1 MQVTVSSAPRST
13 LVVDVELPADRLDRA
28 IVTATRRLAARTRVP
43 GFRPGKAPRFM
54 LERVLGPGA
63 VVDEAVEDLVDAAW
77 REAVVSEGIVPIA
90 PPTVEVVTAEE
101 GKPLVFKATVAVRP
115 EIALGDYRNF
125 PFKPDI
131 EPVTGEKIARVI
143 DELRDQQATL
153 VPVEDRGAVAGDWAV
168 IGFAGTRDGV
178 AVEGGSAERMPLVLG
193 EERLIPGFEEHLLGL
208 RPGDETEFDITFPG
222 DYPEESLRG
231 APVHFTV
238 SIRELRAKLLPE
250 ANDEWAQS
258 LGDFADL
265 AALKADVR
273 RRLERSALDRAR
285 HDFADR
291 IIDYSVKNASV
302 DLPDVLVDDEV
313 EVMRDELRG
322 SLARQGMTE
331 EAYLKAAEKTTD
343 DLLAEMRPAA
353 EQRAKTLLVLG
364 RIAEQEGVEVT
375 DADVA
380 AEAEGAKVRYASQ
393 PKLAAYFD
401 TDRARMAI
409 RSTLRRSRVVEKI
422 IDEWLAAHP
431 DHPALPHLE
440 DGEPERVTAAA
451 IEEGAVVEVDGSAGD
466 AGAEAG
472 SAAGAAAGPAATD
485 ARPGA
490 EVS

>member
-1 MQVTVSSAPRST
+1 MQVTVSPAPKSI
-13 LVVDVELPADRLDRA
+13 LVLDVELPADRLDQA
-28 IVTATRRLAARTRVP
+28 IAAATRRLAARTRVP

-77 REAVVSEGIVPIA
+77 REALVSEGIVPIA
-90 PPTVEVVTAEE
+90 PPSVEVVTAEE

-115 EIALGDYRNF
+115 EIALGDYRHF
-125 PFKPDI
+125 PFKPEI
-131 EPVTGEKIARVI
+131 EPVDYEKIARVI
-143 DELRDQQATL
+143 EELRDQQATL
-153 VPVEDRGAVAGDWAV
+153 VPVEDRGAENGDWAV

-193 EERLIPGFEEHLLGL
+193 EERLIPGFEQHLLGL
-208 RPGDETEFDITFPG
+208 RPGDETEFDITFPD

-231 APVHFTV
+231 AGVHFAVTV
-238 SIRELRAKLLPE
+238 RELRAKAMPD
-250 ANDEWAQS
+250 ATDEWARS

-273 RRLERSALDRAR
+273 HRLERSALDRAR
-285 HDFADR
+285 HHFADR

-302 DLPDVLVDDEV
+302 DLPDVLVDEEV

-322 SLARQGMTE
+322 SLARQRMTE
-331 EAYLKAAEKTTD
+331 EAYLKAVNKTTD

-364 RIAEQEGVEVT
+364 RIAEEEGVEVS
-375 DADVA
+375 DMEVA

-422 IDEWLAAHP
+422 IDEWLADHP
-431 DHPALPHLE
+431 DHPAMPHLE
-440 DGEPERVTAAA
+440 DGEPEQILAPAAVD
-451 IEEGAVVEVDGSAGD
+451 EGAAVVGAG
-466 AGAEAG
+466 AVAEAATEEEAPTGAEA
-472 SAAGAAAGPAATD
+472 STE
-485 ARPGA
+485 AR
-490 EVS
+490 